1 MKITVIFFAGAREA
15 VGESDVTVELHE
27 NATANDVLD
36 FFSSRFGAMKQ
47 IRPYVRVAV
56 NQSYVLND
64 YALHDGDEVAI
75 IPPVSG
81 G

>member
-1 MKITVIFFAGAREA
+1 MKICVKFFASAREA
-15 VGESDVTVELHE
+15 VGESDVTVDLHE

-36 FFSSRFGAMKQ
+36 FFSSRFEAMKQ

-56 NQSYVLND
+56 NQSYVLNEHV
-64 YALHDGDEVAI
+64 LNDGDEVAI